1 VQVRRSALTMTL
13 LDHHPTG
20 ALMAAAT
27 SSLPEVIGGV
37 RNWDYRSTWVR
48 DAAFSTYAGPAHAR
62 GCKRRRTPT
71 AT

>member
-1 VQVRRSALTMTL
+1 VQIRRSAPTLTL

-37 RNWDYRSTWVR
+37 RNWDHRYTRVR
-48 DAAFSTYAGPAHAR
+48 DAAFSASAGSCACSRMQA
-62 GCKRRRTPT
+62 
-71 AT
+71 